1 MDSSLIGM
9 TVAIVILVMCSAYF
23 SATET
28 AFTSLNTIRMK
39 TWAENGDKRAAR
51 ALAVGEDYDK
61 LLSSILI
68 GNNIV
73 NITATTISTLLF
85 TKIFVT
91 YGATISTVVITI
103 VVLIFGEISPKSVAK
118 EFPERFAMFSA
129 PILRVIIL
137 VLTPLNFLFSMW
149 KKLLSKIF
157 KPSGDDGITEEELM
171 GIVDQA
177 ESEGGLDAHEGDLIR
192 ASIEFNELDVSDIL
206 TPRVDLVAVDEES
219 TMQEVGALFVENGYS
234 RLPIY
239 HETIDNIIGVVHQK
253 DFYKARVRGEDRLAM
268 IKSPVV
274 YTTPNTKIFKL
285 LRILQMNKV
294 HMAVVVDEYGGTE
307 GMVTMEDLLETI
319 VGDLD
324 DEHEEDNAVVTLADG
339 VYEVGGDVP
348 VNELE
353 GLLGEDIF
361 ENADC
366 DTIGGF
372 ITETLGRIP
381 QAGETLPLE
390 TLGYTLTVAEATP
403 RAVTKVTIT
412 RTAEKTAD
420 PQPAPEQKR
429 RFGRKKDRDG
439 EK

>member
-129 PILRVIIL
+129 PILRVIIV

-192 ASIEFNELDVSDIL
+192 ASIEFNDLDVSDIL

-234 RLPIY
+234 RLPVY
-239 HETIDNIIGVVHQK
+239 HETIDNIIGVIHQK

-307 GMVTMEDLLETI
+307 GIVTLEDILEEL
-319 VGDLD
+319 VGEIWDEHDEVTEFLHKQPDGSYNIDCTTDLD
-324 DEHEEDNAVVTLADG
+324 DMYDLFEIKGECEASTVSGWVLEQIDRIPKQ
-339 VYEVGGDVP
+339 GDHFIA
-348 VNELE
+348 E
-353 GLLGEDIF
+353 GLEVTVTAVDNRRVMEI
-361 ENADC
+361 NVKPV
-366 DTIGGF
+366 
-372 ITETLGRIP
+372 P
-381 QAGETLPLE
+381 QE
-390 TLGYTLTVAEATP
+390 
-403 RAVTKVTIT
+403 
-412 RTAEKTAD
+412 TAESD
-420 PQPAPEQKR
+420 DE
-429 RFGRKKDRDG
+429 
-439 EK
+439 

>member
-9 TVAIVILVMCSAYF
+9 TVAIVVLVMCSAYF

-307 GMVTMEDLLETI
+307 GIVTLEDILEEL
-319 VGDLD
+319 VGEIWDEHDEVTEFLHKQPDGSYNIDCTTDLD
-324 DEHEEDNAVVTLADG
+324 DMYDLFEIKGECEASTVSGWVLEQIDRIPKQ
-339 VYEVGGDVP
+339 GDHFIA
-348 VNELE
+348 E
-353 GLLGEDIF
+353 GLEV
-361 ENADC
+361 
-366 DTIGGF
+366 
-372 ITETLGRIP
+372 
-381 QAGETLPLE
+381 
-390 TLGYTLTVAEATP
+390 TVT
-403 RAVTKVTIT
+403 AVDNRRVMEINVK
-412 RTAEKTAD
+412 
-420 PQPAPEQKR
+420 PAPQ
-429 RFGRKKDRDG
+429 
-439 EK
+439 EKAESDDE

>member
-1 MDSSLIGM
+1 M

-307 GMVTMEDLLETI
+307 GIVTLEDILEEL
-319 VGDLD
+319 VGEIWDEHDEVTEFLHKQPDGSYNIDCTTDLD
-324 DEHEEDNAVVTLADG
+324 DMYDLFEIKGECEASTVSGWVLEQIDRIPKQ
-339 VYEVGGDVP
+339 GDHFIA
-348 VNELE
+348 E
-353 GLLGEDIF
+353 GLEV
-361 ENADC
+361 
-366 DTIGGF
+366 
-372 ITETLGRIP
+372 
-381 QAGETLPLE
+381 
-390 TLGYTLTVAEATP
+390 TVT
-403 RAVTKVTIT
+403 AVDNRRVMEINVK
-412 RTAEKTAD
+412 
-420 PQPAPEQKR
+420 PAPQ
-429 RFGRKKDRDG
+429 
-439 EK
+439 EKVESDDE

>member
-9 TVAIVILVMCSAYF
+9 TVAIVILVICSAYF

-239 HETIDNIIGVVHQK
+239 HETIDNIIGVIHQK

-307 GMVTMEDLLETI
+307 GIVTLEDILEEL
-319 VGDLD
+319 VGEIWDEHDEVTEFLHKQPDGSYNIDCTTDLD
-324 DEHEEDNAVVTLADG
+324 DMYDLFEIKGECEASTVSGWVLEQIDRIPKQ
-339 VYEVGGDVP
+339 GDHFIA
-348 VNELE
+348 E
-353 GLLGEDIF
+353 GLEV
-361 ENADC
+361 
-366 DTIGGF
+366 
-372 ITETLGRIP
+372 
-381 QAGETLPLE
+381 
-390 TLGYTLTVAEATP
+390 TVT
-403 RAVTKVTIT
+403 AVDNRRVMEINVK
-412 RTAEKTAD
+412 
-420 PQPAPEQKR
+420 PAPQ
-429 RFGRKKDRDG
+429 
-439 EK
+439 EKAESDDE

>member
-1 MDSSLIGM
+1 
-9 TVAIVILVMCSAYF
+9 
-23 SATET
+23 
-28 AFTSLNTIRMK
+28 MK

-307 GMVTMEDLLETI
+307 GIVTLEDILEEL
-319 VGDLD
+319 VGEIWDEHDEVTEFLRKQPDGSYNIDCTTDLD
-324 DEHEEDNAVVTLADG
+324 DMYDLFEIKGECEASTVSGWVLEQIDRIPKQ
-339 VYEVGGDVP
+339 GDHFIA
-348 VNELE
+348 E
-353 GLLGEDIF
+353 GLEVTVTAVDNRRVMEI
-361 ENADC
+361 NVKPV
-366 DTIGGF
+366 
-372 ITETLGRIP
+372 P
-381 QAGETLPLE
+381 QEK
-390 TLGYTLTVAEATP
+390 AESDD
-403 RAVTKVTIT
+403 
-412 RTAEKTAD
+412 E
-420 PQPAPEQKR
+420 
-429 RFGRKKDRDG
+429 
-439 EK
+439 

>member
-9 TVAIVILVMCSAYF
+9 TVAIVLLVMCSAYF

-51 ALAVGEDYDK
+51 ALELEQDYDK

-307 GMVTMEDLLETI
+307 GIVTLEDILEEL
-319 VGDLD
+319 VGEIWDEHDEVTEFLHKQPDGSYNIDCTTDLD
-324 DEHEEDNAVVTLADG
+324 DMYDLFEIKGECEASTVSGWVLEQIDRIPKQ
-339 VYEVGGDVP
+339 GDHFIA
-348 VNELE
+348 E
-353 GLLGEDIF
+353 GLEV
-361 ENADC
+361 
-366 DTIGGF
+366 
-372 ITETLGRIP
+372 
-381 QAGETLPLE
+381 
-390 TLGYTLTVAEATP
+390 TVT
-403 RAVTKVTIT
+403 AVDNRRVMEINVK
-412 RTAEKTAD
+412 
-420 PQPAPEQKR
+420 PAPQ
-429 RFGRKKDRDG
+429 
-439 EK
+439 EKAESDDE

>member
-149 KKLLSKIF
+149 KKLRSKIF

-192 ASIEFNELDVSDIL
+192 ASIEFNDLDVSDIL

-234 RLPIY
+234 RLPVY
-239 HETIDNIIGVVHQK
+239 HETIDNIIGVIHQK

-307 GMVTMEDLLETI
+307 GIVTLEDILEEL
-319 VGDLD
+319 VGEIWDEHDEVTEFLRKQPDGSYNIDCTTDLD
-324 DEHEEDNAVVTLADG
+324 DMYDLFEIKGECEASTVSGWVLEQIDRIPKQ
-339 VYEVGGDVP
+339 GDHFIA
-348 VNELE
+348 E
-353 GLLGEDIF
+353 GLEV
-361 ENADC
+361 
-366 DTIGGF
+366 
-372 ITETLGRIP
+372 
-381 QAGETLPLE
+381 
-390 TLGYTLTVAEATP
+390 TVTAVDNRRVMEINVKPVPHEKAESDD
-403 RAVTKVTIT
+403 
-412 RTAEKTAD
+412 E
-420 PQPAPEQKR
+420 
-429 RFGRKKDRDG
+429 
-439 EK
+439 

>member
-9 TVAIVILVMCSAYF
+9 IVAVVILVMCSAYF

-51 ALAVGEDYDK
+51 ALALEQDYDK

-192 ASIEFNELDVSDIL
+192 ASIEFNDLDVSDIL

-307 GMVTMEDLLETI
+307 GIVTLEDILEEL
-319 VGDLD
+319 VGEIWDEHDEVTEFLRKQPDGSYNIDCTTDLD
-324 DEHEEDNAVVTLADG
+324 DMYDLFEIKGECEASTVSGWVLEQIDRIPKQ
-339 VYEVGGDVP
+339 GDHFIA
-348 VNELE
+348 E
-353 GLLGEDIF
+353 GLEVTVTAVDNRRVMEI
-361 ENADC
+361 NVKPV
-366 DTIGGF
+366 
-372 ITETLGRIP
+372 P
-381 QAGETLPLE
+381 QEK
-390 TLGYTLTVAEATP
+390 AESDD
-403 RAVTKVTIT
+403 
-412 RTAEKTAD
+412 E
-420 PQPAPEQKR
+420 
-429 RFGRKKDRDG
+429 
-439 EK
+439 

>member
-51 ALAVGEDYDK
+51 ALALEQDYDK

-234 RLPIY
+234 RLPVY

-307 GMVTMEDLLETI
+307 GIVTLEDILEEL
-319 VGDLD
+319 VGEIWDEHDEVTEFLHKQPDGSYNIDCTTDLD
-324 DEHEEDNAVVTLADG
+324 DMYDLFEIKGECEASTVSGWVLEQIDRIPKQ
-339 VYEVGGDVP
+339 GDHFIA
-348 VNELE
+348 E
-353 GLLGEDIF
+353 GLEVTVTAVDNRRVMEI
-361 ENADC
+361 NVKPV
-366 DTIGGF
+366 
-372 ITETLGRIP
+372 P
-381 QAGETLPLE
+381 QEK
-390 TLGYTLTVAEATP
+390 AESDD
-403 RAVTKVTIT
+403 
-412 RTAEKTAD
+412 E
-420 PQPAPEQKR
+420 
-429 RFGRKKDRDG
+429 
-439 EK
+439 

>member
-9 TVAIVILVMCSAYF
+9 IVAIVILVMCSAYF

-51 ALAVGEDYDK
+51 ALALEQDYDK

-129 PILRVIIL
+129 PILRVIIV

-192 ASIEFNELDVSDIL
+192 ASIEFNDLDVSDIL

-307 GMVTMEDLLETI
+307 GIVTLEDILEEL
-319 VGDLD
+319 VGEIWDEHDEVTEFLHKQPDGSYNIDCTTDLD
-324 DEHEEDNAVVTLADG
+324 DMYDLFEIKGECEASTVSGWVLEQIDRIPKQ
-339 VYEVGGDVP
+339 GDHFIA
-348 VNELE
+348 E
-353 GLLGEDIF
+353 GLEV
-361 ENADC
+361 
-366 DTIGGF
+366 
-372 ITETLGRIP
+372 
-381 QAGETLPLE
+381 
-390 TLGYTLTVAEATP
+390 TVT
-403 RAVTKVTIT
+403 AVDNRRVMEINVK
-412 RTAEKTAD
+412 
-420 PQPAPEQKR
+420 PAPQ
-429 RFGRKKDRDG
+429 
-439 EK
+439 EKAESDDE

>member
-9 TVAIVILVMCSAYF
+9 IVAVVILVMCSAYF

-129 PILRVIIL
+129 PILRVIIV

-192 ASIEFNELDVSDIL
+192 ASIEFNDLDVSDIL

-234 RLPIY
+234 RLPVY
-239 HETIDNIIGVVHQK
+239 HETIDNIIGVIHQK

-307 GMVTMEDLLETI
+307 GIVTLEDILEEL
-319 VGDLD
+319 VGEIWDEHDEVTEFLHKQPDGSYNIDCTTDLD
-324 DEHEEDNAVVTLADG
+324 DMYDLFEIKGECEASTVSGWVLEQIDRIPKQ
-339 VYEVGGDVP
+339 GDHFIA
-348 VNELE
+348 E
-353 GLLGEDIF
+353 GLEVTVTAVDNRRVMEI
-361 ENADC
+361 NVKPV
-366 DTIGGF
+366 
-372 ITETLGRIP
+372 P
-381 QAGETLPLE
+381 QE
-390 TLGYTLTVAEATP
+390 
-403 RAVTKVTIT
+403 
-412 RTAEKTAD
+412 TAESD
-420 PQPAPEQKR
+420 DE
-429 RFGRKKDRDG
+429 
-439 EK
+439 

>member
-129 PILRVIIL
+129 PILRVIIV

-239 HETIDNIIGVVHQK
+239 HETIDNIIGVIHQK

-307 GMVTMEDLLETI
+307 GIVTLEDILEEL
-319 VGDLD
+319 VGEIWDEHDEVTEFLRKQPDGSYNIDCTTDLD
-324 DEHEEDNAVVTLADG
+324 DMYDLFEIKGECEASTVSGWVLEQIDRIPKQ
-339 VYEVGGDVP
+339 GDHFIA
-348 VNELE
+348 E
-353 GLLGEDIF
+353 GLEVTVTAVDNRRVMEI
-361 ENADC
+361 NVKPV
-366 DTIGGF
+366 
-372 ITETLGRIP
+372 P
-381 QAGETLPLE
+381 QE
-390 TLGYTLTVAEATP
+390 
-403 RAVTKVTIT
+403 
-412 RTAEKTAD
+412 TAESD
-420 PQPAPEQKR
+420 DE
-429 RFGRKKDRDG
+429 
-439 EK
+439 

>member
-9 TVAIVILVMCSAYF
+9 IVAIVILVMCSAYF

-28 AFTSLNTIRMK
+28 AFTSLNAIRMK

-307 GMVTMEDLLETI
+307 GIVTLEDILEEL
-319 VGDLD
+319 VGEIWDEHDEVTEFLHKQPDGSYNIDCTTDLD
-324 DEHEEDNAVVTLADG
+324 DMYDLFEIKGECEASTVSGWVLEQIDRIPKQ
-339 VYEVGGDVP
+339 GDHFIA
-348 VNELE
+348 E
-353 GLLGEDIF
+353 GLEV
-361 ENADC
+361 
-366 DTIGGF
+366 
-372 ITETLGRIP
+372 
-381 QAGETLPLE
+381 
-390 TLGYTLTVAEATP
+390 TVT
-403 RAVTKVTIT
+403 AVDNRRVMEINVK
-412 RTAEKTAD
+412 
-420 PQPAPEQKR
+420 PAPQ
-429 RFGRKKDRDG
+429 
-439 EK
+439 EKAESDDE

>member
-1 MDSSLIGM
+1 M

-219 TMQEVGALFVENGYS
+219 TLQEVGALFVENGYS

-307 GMVTMEDLLETI
+307 GIVTLEDILEEL
-319 VGDLD
+319 VGEIWDEHDEVTEFLHKQPDGSYNIDCTTDLD
-324 DEHEEDNAVVTLADG
+324 DMYDLFEIKGECEASTVSGWVLEQIDRIPKQ
-339 VYEVGGDVP
+339 GDHFIA
-348 VNELE
+348 E
-353 GLLGEDIF
+353 GLEVTVTAVDNRRVMEI
-361 ENADC
+361 NVKPV
-366 DTIGGF
+366 
-372 ITETLGRIP
+372 P
-381 QAGETLPLE
+381 QEK
-390 TLGYTLTVAEATP
+390 AESDD
-403 RAVTKVTIT
+403 
-412 RTAEKTAD
+412 E
-420 PQPAPEQKR
+420 
-429 RFGRKKDRDG
+429 
-439 EK
+439 

>member
-307 GMVTMEDLLETI
+307 GIVTLEDILEEL
-319 VGDLD
+319 VGEIWDEHDEVTEFLHKQPDGSYNIDCTTDLD
-324 DEHEEDNAVVTLADG
+324 DMYDLFEIKGECEASTVSGWVLEQIDRIPKQ
-339 VYEVGGDVP
+339 GDHFIA
-348 VNELE
+348 E
-353 GLLGEDIF
+353 GLEVTVTAVDNRRVMEI
-361 ENADC
+361 NVKPV
-366 DTIGGF
+366 
-372 ITETLGRIP
+372 P
-381 QAGETLPLE
+381 QEK
-390 TLGYTLTVAEATP
+390 AESDD
-403 RAVTKVTIT
+403 
-412 RTAEKTAD
+412 E
-420 PQPAPEQKR
+420 
-429 RFGRKKDRDG
+429 
-439 EK
+439 

>member
-274 YTTPNTKIFKL
+274 YTTPNTKIVKL

-294 HMAVVVDEYGGTE
+294 HRAVVVDEYGGTE
-307 GMVTMEDLLETI
+307 GIVTLEDILEEL
-319 VGDLD
+319 VGEIWDEHDEVTEFLHKQPDGSYNIDCTTDLD
-324 DEHEEDNAVVTLADG
+324 DMYDLFEIKGECEASTVSGWVLEQIDRIPKQ
-339 VYEVGGDVP
+339 GDHFIA
-348 VNELE
+348 E
-353 GLLGEDIF
+353 GLEVTVTAVDNRRVMEI
-361 ENADC
+361 NVKPV
-366 DTIGGF
+366 
-372 ITETLGRIP
+372 P
-381 QAGETLPLE
+381 QEK
-390 TLGYTLTVAEATP
+390 AESDD
-403 RAVTKVTIT
+403 
-412 RTAEKTAD
+412 E
-420 PQPAPEQKR
+420 
-429 RFGRKKDRDG
+429 
-439 EK
+439 

>member
-9 TVAIVILVMCSAYF
+9 IVAVVILVMCSAYF

-129 PILRVIIL
+129 PILRVIIV

-192 ASIEFNELDVSDIL
+192 ASIEFNDLDVSDIL

-307 GMVTMEDLLETI
+307 GIVTLEDILEEL
-319 VGDLD
+319 VGEIWDEHDEVTEFLHKQPDGSYNIDCTTDLD
-324 DEHEEDNAVVTLADG
+324 DMYDLFEIKGECEASTVSGWVLEQIDRIPKQ
-339 VYEVGGDVP
+339 GDHFIA
-348 VNELE
+348 E
-353 GLLGEDIF
+353 GLEVTVTAVDNRRVMEI
-361 ENADC
+361 NVKPA
-366 DTIGGF
+366 
-372 ITETLGRIP
+372 P
-381 QAGETLPLE
+381 QE
-390 TLGYTLTVAEATP
+390 
-403 RAVTKVTIT
+403 
-412 RTAEKTAD
+412 TAESD
-420 PQPAPEQKR
+420 DE
-429 RFGRKKDRDG
+429 
-439 EK
+439 

>member
-1 MDSSLIGM
+1 M

-129 PILRVIIL
+129 PILRVIIV

-192 ASIEFNELDVSDIL
+192 ASIEFNDLDVSDIL

-234 RLPIY
+234 RLPVY
-239 HETIDNIIGVVHQK
+239 HETIDNIIGVIHQK

-307 GMVTMEDLLETI
+307 GIVTLEDILEEL
-319 VGDLD
+319 VGEIWDEHDEVTEFLRKQPDGSYNIDCTTDLD
-324 DEHEEDNAVVTLADG
+324 DMYDLFEIKGECEASTVSGWVLEQIDRIPKQ
-339 VYEVGGDVP
+339 GDHFIA
-348 VNELE
+348 E
-353 GLLGEDIF
+353 GLEVTVTAVDNRRVMEI
-361 ENADC
+361 NVKPV
-366 DTIGGF
+366 
-372 ITETLGRIP
+372 P
-381 QAGETLPLE
+381 QE
-390 TLGYTLTVAEATP
+390 
-403 RAVTKVTIT
+403 
-412 RTAEKTAD
+412 TAESD
-420 PQPAPEQKR
+420 DE
-429 RFGRKKDRDG
+429 
-439 EK
+439 

>member
-51 ALAVGEDYDK
+51 ALALEQDYDK

-157 KPSGDDGITEEELM
+157 KPSDDDGITEEELM

-192 ASIEFNELDVSDIL
+192 ASIEFNDLDVSDIL

-234 RLPIY
+234 RLPVY

-307 GMVTMEDLLETI
+307 GIVTLEDILEEL
-319 VGDLD
+319 VGEIWDEHDEVTEFLHKQPDGSYNIDCTTDLD
-324 DEHEEDNAVVTLADG
+324 DMYDLFEIKGECEASTVSGWVLEQIDRIPKQ
-339 VYEVGGDVP
+339 GDHFIA
-348 VNELE
+348 E
-353 GLLGEDIF
+353 GLEVTVTAVDNRRVMEI
-361 ENADC
+361 NVKPV
-366 DTIGGF
+366 
-372 ITETLGRIP
+372 P
-381 QAGETLPLE
+381 QEK
-390 TLGYTLTVAEATP
+390 AESDD
-403 RAVTKVTIT
+403 
-412 RTAEKTAD
+412 E
-420 PQPAPEQKR
+420 
-429 RFGRKKDRDG
+429 
-439 EK
+439 

>member
-9 TVAIVILVMCSAYF
+9 IVAIVLLVMCSAYF

-307 GMVTMEDLLETI
+307 GIVTLEDILEEL
-319 VGDLD
+319 VGEIWDEHDEVTEFLHKQPDGSYNIDCTTDLD
-324 DEHEEDNAVVTLADG
+324 DMYDLFEIKGECEASTVSGWVLEQIDRIPKQ
-339 VYEVGGDVP
+339 GDHFIA
-348 VNELE
+348 E
-353 GLLGEDIF
+353 GLEV
-361 ENADC
+361 
-366 DTIGGF
+366 
-372 ITETLGRIP
+372 
-381 QAGETLPLE
+381 
-390 TLGYTLTVAEATP
+390 TVT
-403 RAVTKVTIT
+403 AVDNRRVMEINVK
-412 RTAEKTAD
+412 
-420 PQPAPEQKR
+420 PAPQ
-429 RFGRKKDRDG
+429 
-439 EK
+439 EKAESDDE

>member
-9 TVAIVILVMCSAYF
+9 TVAIVLLVMCSAYF

-307 GMVTMEDLLETI
+307 GIVTLEDILEEL
-319 VGDLD
+319 VGEIWDEHDEVTEFLRKQPDGSYNIDCTTDLD
-324 DEHEEDNAVVTLADG
+324 DMYDLFEIKGECEASTVSGWVLEQIDRIPKQ
-339 VYEVGGDVP
+339 GDHFIA
-348 VNELE
+348 E
-353 GLLGEDIF
+353 GLEVTVTAVDNRRVMEI
-361 ENADC
+361 NVKPV
-366 DTIGGF
+366 
-372 ITETLGRIP
+372 P
-381 QAGETLPLE
+381 QEK
-390 TLGYTLTVAEATP
+390 AESDD
-403 RAVTKVTIT
+403 
-412 RTAEKTAD
+412 E
-420 PQPAPEQKR
+420 
-429 RFGRKKDRDG
+429 
-439 EK
+439 

>member
-9 TVAIVILVMCSAYF
+9 TVAIVILVMCSAYI

-129 PILRVIIL
+129 PILRVIIV

-192 ASIEFNELDVSDIL
+192 ASIEFNDLDVSDIL

-234 RLPIY
+234 RLPVY
-239 HETIDNIIGVVHQK
+239 HETIDNIIGVIHQK

-307 GMVTMEDLLETI
+307 GIVTLEDILEEL
-319 VGDLD
+319 VGEIWDEHDEVTEFLHKQPDGSYNIDCTTDLD
-324 DEHEEDNAVVTLADG
+324 DMYDLFEIKGECEASTVSGWVLEQIDRIPKQ
-339 VYEVGGDVP
+339 GDHFIA
-348 VNELE
+348 E
-353 GLLGEDIF
+353 GLEVTVTAVDNRRVMEI
-361 ENADC
+361 NVKPV
-366 DTIGGF
+366 
-372 ITETLGRIP
+372 P
-381 QAGETLPLE
+381 QEK
-390 TLGYTLTVAEATP
+390 AESDD
-403 RAVTKVTIT
+403 
-412 RTAEKTAD
+412 E
-420 PQPAPEQKR
+420 
-429 RFGRKKDRDG
+429 
-439 EK
+439 

>member
-9 TVAIVILVMCSAYF
+9 IVAIVILVMCSAYF

-192 ASIEFNELDVSDIL
+192 ASIEFNDLDVSDIL

-307 GMVTMEDLLETI
+307 GIVTLEDILEEL
-319 VGDLD
+319 VGEIWDEHDEVTEFLRKQPDGSYNIDCTTDLD
-324 DEHEEDNAVVTLADG
+324 DMYDLFEIKGECEASTVSGWVLEQIDRIPKQ
-339 VYEVGGDVP
+339 GDHFIA
-348 VNELE
+348 E
-353 GLLGEDIF
+353 GLEVTVTAVDNRRVI
-361 ENADC
+361 EINVKPV
-366 DTIGGF
+366 
-372 ITETLGRIP
+372 P
-381 QAGETLPLE
+381 QEK
-390 TLGYTLTVAEATP
+390 AESDD
-403 RAVTKVTIT
+403 
-412 RTAEKTAD
+412 E
-420 PQPAPEQKR
+420 
-429 RFGRKKDRDG
+429 
-439 EK
+439 

>member
-9 TVAIVILVMCSAYF
+9 TVAIVLLVMCSAYF

-129 PILRVIIL
+129 PILRVIIV

-307 GMVTMEDLLETI
+307 GIVTLEDILEEL
-319 VGDLD
+319 VGEIWDEHDEVTEFLRKQPDGSYNIDCTTDLD
-324 DEHEEDNAVVTLADG
+324 DMYDLFEIKGECEASTVSGWVLEQIDRIPKQ
-339 VYEVGGDVP
+339 GDHFIA
-348 VNELE
+348 E
-353 GLLGEDIF
+353 GLEVTVTAVDNRRVMEI
-361 ENADC
+361 NVKPV
-366 DTIGGF
+366 
-372 ITETLGRIP
+372 P
-381 QAGETLPLE
+381 QEK
-390 TLGYTLTVAEATP
+390 AESDD
-403 RAVTKVTIT
+403 
-412 RTAEKTAD
+412 E
-420 PQPAPEQKR
+420 
-429 RFGRKKDRDG
+429 
-439 EK
+439 

>member
-274 YTTPNTKIFKL
+274 YTTPNTRIFKL

-307 GMVTMEDLLETI
+307 GIVTLEDILEEL
-319 VGDLD
+319 VGEIWDEHDEVTEFLHKQPDGSYNIDCTTDLD
-324 DEHEEDNAVVTLADG
+324 DMYDLFEIKGECEASTVSGWVLEQIDRIPKQ
-339 VYEVGGDVP
+339 GDHFIA
-348 VNELE
+348 E
-353 GLLGEDIF
+353 GLEVTVTAVDNRRVMEI
-361 ENADC
+361 NVKPV
-366 DTIGGF
+366 
-372 ITETLGRIP
+372 P
-381 QAGETLPLE
+381 QEK
-390 TLGYTLTVAEATP
+390 AESDD
-403 RAVTKVTIT
+403 
-412 RTAEKTAD
+412 E
-420 PQPAPEQKR
+420 
-429 RFGRKKDRDG
+429 
-439 EK
+439 

>member
-1 MDSSLIGM
+1 MI
-9 TVAIVILVMCSAYF
+9 VAVVILVMCSAYF

-51 ALAVGEDYDK
+51 ALALEQDYDK

-192 ASIEFNELDVSDIL
+192 ASIEFNDLDVSDIL

-307 GMVTMEDLLETI
+307 GIVTLEDILEEL
-319 VGDLD
+319 VGEIWDEHDEVTEFLHKQPDGSYNIDCTTDLD
-324 DEHEEDNAVVTLADG
+324 DMYDLFEIKGECEASTVSGWVLEQIDRIPKQ
-339 VYEVGGDVP
+339 GDHFIA
-348 VNELE
+348 E
-353 GLLGEDIF
+353 GLEV
-361 ENADC
+361 
-366 DTIGGF
+366 
-372 ITETLGRIP
+372 
-381 QAGETLPLE
+381 
-390 TLGYTLTVAEATP
+390 TVT
-403 RAVTKVTIT
+403 AVDNRRVMEINVK
-412 RTAEKTAD
+412 
-420 PQPAPEQKR
+420 PAPQ
-429 RFGRKKDRDG
+429 
-439 EK
+439 EKAESDDE

>member
-129 PILRVIIL
+129 PILRVIIV

-192 ASIEFNELDVSDIL
+192 ASIEFNDLDVSDIL

-234 RLPIY
+234 RLPVY
-239 HETIDNIIGVVHQK
+239 HETIDNIIGVIHQK

-307 GMVTMEDLLETI
+307 GIVTLEDILEEL
-319 VGDLD
+319 VGEIWDEHDEVTEFLHKQPDGSYNIDCTTDLD
-324 DEHEEDNAVVTLADG
+324 DMYDLFEIKGECEASTVSGWVLEQIDRIPKQ
-339 VYEVGGDVP
+339 GDHFIA
-348 VNELE
+348 E
-353 GLLGEDIF
+353 GLEV
-361 ENADC
+361 
-366 DTIGGF
+366 
-372 ITETLGRIP
+372 
-381 QAGETLPLE
+381 
-390 TLGYTLTVAEATP
+390 TVT
-403 RAVTKVTIT
+403 AVDNRRVMEINVK
-412 RTAEKTAD
+412 
-420 PQPAPEQKR
+420 PAPH
-429 RFGRKKDRDG
+429 
-439 EK
+439 EKAESDDE

>member
-9 TVAIVILVMCSAYF
+9 IVAVVILVMCSAYF

-129 PILRVIIL
+129 PILRVIIV

-192 ASIEFNELDVSDIL
+192 ASIEFNDLDVSDIL

-234 RLPIY
+234 RLPVY
-239 HETIDNIIGVVHQK
+239 HETIDNIIGVIHQK

-307 GMVTMEDLLETI
+307 GIVTLEDILEEL
-319 VGDLD
+319 VGEIWDEHDEVTEFLHKQPDGSYNIDCTTDLD
-324 DEHEEDNAVVTLADG
+324 DMYDLFEIKGECEASTVSGWVLEQIDRIPKQ
-339 VYEVGGDVP
+339 GDHFIA
-348 VNELE
+348 E
-353 GLLGEDIF
+353 GLEV
-361 ENADC
+361 
-366 DTIGGF
+366 
-372 ITETLGRIP
+372 
-381 QAGETLPLE
+381 
-390 TLGYTLTVAEATP
+390 TVT
-403 RAVTKVTIT
+403 AVDNRRVMEINVK
-412 RTAEKTAD
+412 
-420 PQPAPEQKR
+420 PAPQ
-429 RFGRKKDRDG
+429 
-439 EK
+439 EKAESDDE

>member
-1 MDSSLIGM
+1 M

-307 GMVTMEDLLETI
+307 GIVTLEDILEEL
-319 VGDLD
+319 VGEIWDEHDEVTEFLRKQPDGSYNIDCTTDLD
-324 DEHEEDNAVVTLADG
+324 DMYDLFEIKGECEASTVSGWVLEQIDRIPKQ
-339 VYEVGGDVP
+339 GDHFIA
-348 VNELE
+348 E
-353 GLLGEDIF
+353 GLEV
-361 ENADC
+361 
-366 DTIGGF
+366 
-372 ITETLGRIP
+372 
-381 QAGETLPLE
+381 
-390 TLGYTLTVAEATP
+390 TVT
-403 RAVTKVTIT
+403 AVDNRRVMEINVK
-412 RTAEKTAD
+412 
-420 PQPAPEQKR
+420 PAPQ
-429 RFGRKKDRDG
+429 
-439 EK
+439 EKAESDDE

>member
-129 PILRVIIL
+129 PILRVIIV

-192 ASIEFNELDVSDIL
+192 ASIEFNDLDVSDIL

-234 RLPIY
+234 RLPVY

-307 GMVTMEDLLETI
+307 GIVTLEDILEEL
-319 VGDLD
+319 VGEIWDEHDEVTEFLHKQPDGSYNIDCTTDLD
-324 DEHEEDNAVVTLADG
+324 DMYDLFEIKGECEASTVSGWVLEQIDRIPKQ
-339 VYEVGGDVP
+339 GDHFIA
-348 VNELE
+348 E
-353 GLLGEDIF
+353 GLEVTVTAVDNRRVMEI
-361 ENADC
+361 NVKPV
-366 DTIGGF
+366 
-372 ITETLGRIP
+372 P
-381 QAGETLPLE
+381 QEK
-390 TLGYTLTVAEATP
+390 AESDD
-403 RAVTKVTIT
+403 
-412 RTAEKTAD
+412 E
-420 PQPAPEQKR
+420 
-429 RFGRKKDRDG
+429 
-439 EK
+439 

>member
-206 TPRVDLVAVDEES
+206 TPRVDLVAVDEKS

-234 RLPIY
+234 RLPVY
-239 HETIDNIIGVVHQK
+239 HETIDNIIGVIHQK

-307 GMVTMEDLLETI
+307 GIVTLEDILEEL
-319 VGDLD
+319 VGEIWDEHDEVTEFLRKQPDGSYNIDCTTDLD
-324 DEHEEDNAVVTLADG
+324 DMYDLFEIKGECEASTVSGWVLEQIDRIPKQ
-339 VYEVGGDVP
+339 GDHFIA
-348 VNELE
+348 E
-353 GLLGEDIF
+353 GLEV
-361 ENADC
+361 
-366 DTIGGF
+366 
-372 ITETLGRIP
+372 
-381 QAGETLPLE
+381 
-390 TLGYTLTVAEATP
+390 TVT
-403 RAVTKVTIT
+403 AVDNRRVMEINVK
-412 RTAEKTAD
+412 
-420 PQPAPEQKR
+420 PAPQ
-429 RFGRKKDRDG
+429 
-439 EK
+439 EKAESDDE

>member
-307 GMVTMEDLLETI
+307 GIVTLEDILEEL
-319 VGDLD
+319 VGEIWDEHDEVTEFLHKQPDGSYNIDCTTDLD
-324 DEHEEDNAVVTLADG
+324 DMYDLFEIKGECEASTVSGWVLEQIDRIPKQ
-339 VYEVGGDVP
+339 GDHFIA
-348 VNELE
+348 E
-353 GLLGEDIF
+353 GLEV
-361 ENADC
+361 
-366 DTIGGF
+366 
-372 ITETLGRIP
+372 
-381 QAGETLPLE
+381 
-390 TLGYTLTVAEATP
+390 TVT
-403 RAVTKVTIT
+403 AVDNRRVMEINVK
-412 RTAEKTAD
+412 
-420 PQPAPEQKR
+420 PAPQ
-429 RFGRKKDRDG
+429 
-439 EK
+439 EKAESDDE

>member
-51 ALAVGEDYDK
+51 ALALEQDYDK

-129 PILRVIIL
+129 PILRVIIV

-307 GMVTMEDLLETI
+307 GIVTLEDILEEL
-319 VGDLD
+319 VGEIWDEHDEVTEFLHKQPDGSYNIDCTTDLD
-324 DEHEEDNAVVTLADG
+324 DMYDLFEIKGECEASTVSGWVLEQIDRIPKQ
-339 VYEVGGDVP
+339 GDHFIA
-348 VNELE
+348 E
-353 GLLGEDIF
+353 GLEV
-361 ENADC
+361 
-366 DTIGGF
+366 
-372 ITETLGRIP
+372 
-381 QAGETLPLE
+381 
-390 TLGYTLTVAEATP
+390 TVT
-403 RAVTKVTIT
+403 AVDNRRVMEINVK
-412 RTAEKTAD
+412 
-420 PQPAPEQKR
+420 PAPQ
-429 RFGRKKDRDG
+429 
-439 EK
+439 EKAESDDE

>member
-9 TVAIVILVMCSAYF
+9 IVAVVILVMCSAYF

-51 ALAVGEDYDK
+51 ALALEQDYDK

-129 PILRVIIL
+129 PILRVIIV

-192 ASIEFNELDVSDIL
+192 ASIEFNDLDVSDIL

-307 GMVTMEDLLETI
+307 GIVTLEDILEEL
-319 VGDLD
+319 VGEIWDEHDEVTEFLRKQPDGSYNIDCTTDLD
-324 DEHEEDNAVVTLADG
+324 DMYDLFEIKGECEASTVSGWVLEQIDRIPKQ
-339 VYEVGGDVP
+339 GDHFIA
-348 VNELE
+348 E
-353 GLLGEDIF
+353 GLEVTVTAVDNRRVMEI
-361 ENADC
+361 NVKPV
-366 DTIGGF
+366 
-372 ITETLGRIP
+372 P
-381 QAGETLPLE
+381 QEK
-390 TLGYTLTVAEATP
+390 AESDD
-403 RAVTKVTIT
+403 
-412 RTAEKTAD
+412 E
-420 PQPAPEQKR
+420 
-429 RFGRKKDRDG
+429 
-439 EK
+439 

>member
-9 TVAIVILVMCSAYF
+9 IVAVVILVMCSAYF

-129 PILRVIIL
+129 PILRVIIV

-192 ASIEFNELDVSDIL
+192 ASIEFNDLDVSDIL

-234 RLPIY
+234 RLPVY

-307 GMVTMEDLLETI
+307 GIVTLEDILEEL
-319 VGDLD
+319 VGEIWDEHDEVTEFLRKQADGSYNIDCTTDLD
-324 DEHEEDNAVVTLADG
+324 DMYDLFEIKGECEASTVSGWVLEQIDRIPKQ
-339 VYEVGGDVP
+339 GDHFIA
-348 VNELE
+348 E
-353 GLLGEDIF
+353 GLEVTVTAVDNRRVMEI
-361 ENADC
+361 NVKPA
-366 DTIGGF
+366 
-372 ITETLGRIP
+372 P
-381 QAGETLPLE
+381 QE
-390 TLGYTLTVAEATP
+390 
-403 RAVTKVTIT
+403 
-412 RTAEKTAD
+412 TAESD
-420 PQPAPEQKR
+420 DE
-429 RFGRKKDRDG
+429 
-439 EK
+439 

>member
-9 TVAIVILVMCSAYF
+9 IVAVVILVMCSAYF

-51 ALAVGEDYDK
+51 ALALEQDYDK

-307 GMVTMEDLLETI
+307 GIVTLEDILEEL
-319 VGDLD
+319 VGEIWDEHDEVTEFLHKQPDGSYNIDCTTDLD
-324 DEHEEDNAVVTLADG
+324 DMYDLFEIKGECEASTVSGWVLEQIDRIPKQ
-339 VYEVGGDVP
+339 GDHFIA
-348 VNELE
+348 E
-353 GLLGEDIF
+353 GLEV
-361 ENADC
+361 
-366 DTIGGF
+366 
-372 ITETLGRIP
+372 
-381 QAGETLPLE
+381 
-390 TLGYTLTVAEATP
+390 TVT
-403 RAVTKVTIT
+403 AVDNRRVMEINVK
-412 RTAEKTAD
+412 
-420 PQPAPEQKR
+420 PAPQ
-429 RFGRKKDRDG
+429 
-439 EK
+439 EKAESDDE

>member
-28 AFTSLNTIRMK
+28 AFLSLNTIRMK

-137 VLTPLNFLFSMW
+137 GLTPLNFLFSMW

-192 ASIEFNELDVSDIL
+192 ASIEFNDLDVSDIL

-234 RLPIY
+234 RLPVY
-239 HETIDNIIGVVHQK
+239 HETIDNIIGVIHQK

-307 GMVTMEDLLETI
+307 GIVTLEDILEEL
-319 VGDLD
+319 VGEIWDEHDEVTEFLHKQPDGSYNIDCTTDLD
-324 DEHEEDNAVVTLADG
+324 DMYDLFEIKGECEASTVSGWVLEQIDRIPKQ
-339 VYEVGGDVP
+339 GDHFIA
-348 VNELE
+348 E
-353 GLLGEDIF
+353 GLEVTVTAVDNRRVMEI
-361 ENADC
+361 NVKPV
-366 DTIGGF
+366 
-372 ITETLGRIP
+372 P
-381 QAGETLPLE
+381 QEK
-390 TLGYTLTVAEATP
+390 AESDD
-403 RAVTKVTIT
+403 
-412 RTAEKTAD
+412 E
-420 PQPAPEQKR
+420 
-429 RFGRKKDRDG
+429 
-439 EK
+439 

>member
-1 MDSSLIGM
+1 M

-51 ALAVGEDYDK
+51 ALALEQDYDK

-234 RLPIY
+234 RLPVY
-239 HETIDNIIGVVHQK
+239 HETIDNIIGVIHQK

-307 GMVTMEDLLETI
+307 GIVTLEDILEEL
-319 VGDLD
+319 VGEIWDEHDEVTEFLHKQPDGSYNIDCTTDLD
-324 DEHEEDNAVVTLADG
+324 DMYDLFEIKGECEASTVSGWVLEQIDRIPKQ
-339 VYEVGGDVP
+339 GDHFIA
-348 VNELE
+348 E
-353 GLLGEDIF
+353 GLEVTVTAVDNRRVMEI
-361 ENADC
+361 NVKPV
-366 DTIGGF
+366 
-372 ITETLGRIP
+372 P
-381 QAGETLPLE
+381 QEK
-390 TLGYTLTVAEATP
+390 AESDD
-403 RAVTKVTIT
+403 
-412 RTAEKTAD
+412 E
-420 PQPAPEQKR
+420 
-429 RFGRKKDRDG
+429 
-439 EK
+439 